1 MHLIL
6 SISSSTFCF
15 MNKDELRKI
24 YLAKRLSLT
33 ESEHHELS
41 QKIADHFFQF
51 VDLSK
56 ARIVHIYLPIESKR
70 EPDTW
75 LIINRIKSEFP
86 TIRLVIP
93 LVNKEEMESI
103 FFDGPDQLEKSK
115 WGMIEPILGVEVE
128 PQKIDMVVVPLLAID
143 TLGHR
148 IGYGKGFY
156 DRFLKLCRPD
166 CLKIGISF
174 FDPVNSIAEKSD
186 HDVLLNGCLT
196 PKEYL
201 IF

>member
-1 MHLIL
+1 MHLIPL
-6 SISSSTFCF
+6 ISGSIFCF
-15 MNKDELRKI
+15 MSKDELRKI

-33 ESEHHELS
+33 ESEHIELS

-56 ARIVHIYLPIESKR
+56 VRVLHVYLPIESKC

-75 LIINRIKSEFP
+75 LIVNRIKSEFP

-93 LVNKEEMESI
+93 RVNNEEMESI
-103 FFDGPDQLEKSK
+103 FFEGPDQLEKTK
-115 WGMIEPILGVEVE
+115 WGMIEPFPGIEAE
-128 PQKIDMVVVPLLAID
+128 PQKIDMVIVPLLAFD
-143 TLGHR
+143 KLGHR

-166 CLKIGISF
+166 CIKIGISF
-174 FDPVNSIAEKSD
+174 FDPLNSIAEKSD